1 MPGEH
6 NVARTFVLL
15 AYAMIAV
22 MGAVAFI
29 ASPSAMQEETTS
41 ILRIVW
47 AVFLSAGGVLG
58 LTGSAMR
65 RAWGE
70 VFGAPLAVGGLLMY
84 VVPVLYR
91 VARGSIPITGV
102 IIAAMLLAMSALLT
116 ARWVVSYRLFRS
128 RE

>member
-1 MPGEH
+1 MPSEH
-6 NVARTFVLL
+6 NVARVFVLV
-15 AYAMIAV
+15 AYAMITI

-47 AVFLSAGGVLG
+47 AVFLSSGGVLG
-58 LTGSAMR
+58 FTGSMMR

-70 VFGAPLAVGGLLMY
+70 LFGAPLAVGGLLMY

-91 VARGSIPITGV
+91 VVRGSIPITGV

-116 ARWVVSYRLFRS
+116 ARWVVSYRLFRP